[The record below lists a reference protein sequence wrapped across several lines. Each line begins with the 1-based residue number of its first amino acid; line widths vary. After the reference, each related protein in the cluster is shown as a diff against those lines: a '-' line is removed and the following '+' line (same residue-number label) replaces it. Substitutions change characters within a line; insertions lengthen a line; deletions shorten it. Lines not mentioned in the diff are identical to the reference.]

1 MKHIQ
6 KILLTILFLS
16 AGLIVSGQ
24 DLVYRPI
31 NPAFG
36 GNYLNYSWLLSQ
48 AQAQNDFADDAGAS
62 LYGQDPLASFQDDLN
77 RQILNQL
84 SRALVSDLFGEDGQ
98 LNEGQFEIG
107 NYQIEVIN
115 GLNGVNIGILDILS
129 GSNTTVTVPYY

>member
-1 MKHIQ
+1 MRHIQ
-6 KILLTILFLS
+6 KIIFTIFFLS
-16 AGLIVSGQ
+16 AGLMVLGQ

-48 AQAQNDFADDAGAS
+48 AQAQNDFAEDPSAS
-62 LYGQDPLASFQDDLN
+62 LYGQDPLATFQDDLN

-84 SRALVSDLFGEDGQ
+84 SRALVSDLFGEDGR